1 MKLSFPPITRSDE
14 ALLFALYA
22 STRTNEMALVPW
34 SNEQKTVFLQSQ
46 FQAQHNHYLSEY
58 PHGKFQTINSDNQKI
73 GRLYVYESENEI
85 QIIDLTLLPEFR
97 SQGIGTQ
104 IITDILQTAKKPVQ
118 IYLESFNQSIN
129 LFTRLGFQMISDEGI
144 YGLWEC
150 RVSENKNLKT
160 HASGK

>member
-14 ALLFALYA
+14 EFLFAVYA
-22 STRTNEMALVPW
+22 STRANEMALVPW
-34 SNEQKTVFLQSQ
+34 NDEQKAAFVQSQ
-46 FQAQHNHYLSEY
+46 FQAQHQHYLSEY
-58 PHGKFQTINSDNQKI
+58 PNGKFQLINSDNQKI
-73 GRLYVYESENEI
+73 GRLYVCELENEI

-104 IITDILQTAKKPVQ
+104 IITDILQTAEKPVQ

-144 YGLWEC
+144 YGLWEY
-150 RVSENKNLKT
+150 RASEKQKANVF
-160 HASGK
+160 GK